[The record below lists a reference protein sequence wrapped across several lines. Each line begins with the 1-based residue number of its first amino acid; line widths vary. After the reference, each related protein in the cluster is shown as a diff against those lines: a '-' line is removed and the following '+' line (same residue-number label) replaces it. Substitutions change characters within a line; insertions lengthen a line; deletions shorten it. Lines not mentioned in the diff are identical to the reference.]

1 VNAIQVFVA
10 SISCLSV
17 LAGKTLARMIAQL
30 LQVDHSIEWLTGWY
44 AAVQAEMLVAKAD
57 ETGDQAELQWCLH
70 QE

>member
-1 VNAIQVFVA
+1 MQYRHVRLL
-10 SISCLSV
+10 SCYLPV

-30 LQVDHSIEWLTGWY
+30 LHVDHSIECLTGWY
-44 AAVQAEMLVAKAD
+44 AAVQAGMPIAKAD